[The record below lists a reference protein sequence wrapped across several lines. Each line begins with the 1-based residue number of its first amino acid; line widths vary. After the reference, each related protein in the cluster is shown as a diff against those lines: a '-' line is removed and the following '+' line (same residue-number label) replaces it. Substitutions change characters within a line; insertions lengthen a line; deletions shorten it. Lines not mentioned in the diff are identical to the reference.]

1 MPKRLNATATTIW
14 RRALTPKR
22 TRSARGAKTTK
33 RPVMRPE
40 LVGVVK
46 SRPVV

>member
-1 MPKRLNATATTIW
+1 MRLRTAARITY
-14 RRALTPKR
+14 RVRLAPN
-22 TRSARGAKTTK
+22 RSLSASGAKTTK
-33 RPVMRPE
+33 RPVMKPV